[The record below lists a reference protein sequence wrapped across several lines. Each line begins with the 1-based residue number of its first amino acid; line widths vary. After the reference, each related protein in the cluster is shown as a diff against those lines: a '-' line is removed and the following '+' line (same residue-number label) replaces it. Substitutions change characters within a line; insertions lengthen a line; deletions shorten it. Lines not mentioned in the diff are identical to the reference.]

1 MEVVG
6 LIASIAGIISFIISC
21 IELYK
26 RIRSKFKKIPEI
38 ISRIIRELKAAQ
50 LLMRRA
56 SQVMQQ
62 SFAYEAILDVNSA
75 LTACERHVRKLSLTA
90 ERVEDHRA
98 QHKTFPE
105 HTVPELEK
113 QREELAEGVLKLS
126 SDLRLLEW

>member
-6 LIASIAGIISFIISC
+6 LIASIAGIISFIVSC

-26 RIRSKFKKIPEI
+26 RIRSKYRNIPEI

-62 SFAYEAILDVNSA
+62 SFEYDAILDVNLA
-75 LTACERHVRKLSLTA
+75 LTACERYVRKLSLTA
-90 ERVEDHRA
+90 ERVEDYRDH
-98 QHKTFPE
+98 HKTFPE
-105 HTVPELEK
+105 HTIPELEK
-113 QREELAEGVLKLS
+113 
-126 SDLRLLEW
+126 